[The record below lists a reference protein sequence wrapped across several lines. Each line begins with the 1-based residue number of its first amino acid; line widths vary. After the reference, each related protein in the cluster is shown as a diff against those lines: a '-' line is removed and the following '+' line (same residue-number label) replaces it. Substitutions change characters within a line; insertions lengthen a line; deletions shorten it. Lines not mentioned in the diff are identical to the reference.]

1 MNAVAEVREPTD
13 SFRFETERSYLTHEH
28 VCVNSYDARCDVRL
42 SNSISTI
49 QFRNQSQAAAK
60 SLLLEKNEGERRIWR
75 EPPPGD
81 FVLKVKSNQTPLS
94 FRAVHSLQY
103 RRRGTGLLAG
113 NPSGT
118 PFRAMSYVDFVT
130 PMLRSKIV
138 CLGARQKHPNK
149 ARVYSRDSM
158 KDA

>member
-1 MNAVAEVREPTD
+1 VQFIAFNISGEE
-13 SFRFETERSYLTHEH
+13 LT
-28 VCVNSYDARCDVRL
+28 
-42 SNSISTI
+42 
-49 QFRNQSQAAAK
+49 
-60 SLLLEKNEGERRIWR
+60 
-75 EPPPGD
+75 
-81 FVLKVKSNQTPLS
+81 
-94 FRAVHSLQY
+94 
-103 RRRGTGLLAG
+103 LLAG